1 MCSPPFFVTV
11 EKACD
16 RALRAA
22 ECLRPAI
29 EQPAALVGEL
39 VGSLRRARQV
49 GAPLRADEPLL
60 LQRPQEPVE
69 VADVDAPLDAKLRD
83 PLQQLVPVQRPLTQE
98 QQQGGFD
105 ESLDARPN
113 VPVTGPDEP
122 PAP

>member
-49 GAPLRADEPLL
+49 GAPLRADEPLI
-60 LQRPQEPVE
+60 LQR
-69 VADVDAPLDAKLRD
+69 
-83 PLQQLVPVQRPLTQE
+83 QQLVPVQRPLTQE